1 MVQIPQKS
9 PSGHRI
15 VRQEDAELSVARTSR
30 ARVTQTMAAVAD
42 LVFVEVL
49 LLILLRDS
57 PRMTG
62 TLREEMREAPV
73 TGDIRK

>member
-1 MVQIPQKS
+1 
-9 PSGHRI
+9 
-15 VRQEDAELSVARTSR
+15 
-30 ARVTQTMAAVAD
+30 MAAVAD